1 MLYYIGEVDLEP
13 RSQRWS
19 KLELGEIGVLFCCGS
34 HYTMAVKRSQAFAAK
49 KLLFFLILQKN
60 AISQV

>member
-19 KLELGEIGVLFCCGS
+19 KLELGEIGALFCCGS
-34 HYTMAVKRSQAFAAK
+34 HYTMAMKRSQAFIAK
-49 KLLFFLILQKN
+49 KL
-60 AISQV
+60 